1 MESNELIQSVFS
13 GGNFSSLDW
22 CIVVGYMSLLVFV
35 GLIANRFISGIA
47 SYVVAGRGLG
57 TALSVATMTGT
68 ELGLIT
74 VMYSAQKGFTG
85 GFAAFHIAVIAC
97 IVTFLVGLTGFI
109 VVPLR
114 ETKVMT
120 IPEYYEIRFGRRTR
134 ILGGV
139 LLAFGGILNM
149 GLFLK
154 IGSQFII
161 GVTGIDPSG
170 GLLALVMISLI
181 TLVLF
186 YTILGGMVSVVL
198 ADYVQF
204 TVLSIGLLLLV
215 YLTLSTFSWTEM
227 VEVVRQHK
235 GEAGF
240 DPTIKGSGFGPA
252 YMSWQVVLGFG
263 SCAIWPTAVA
273 RALAGKNS
281 QVVKRQYMFSSISF
295 LIRFLIPY
303 FLGIAGF
310 VFVMKAGGVFRE
322 AFFPVGDMEPLD
334 NLYAMPIFLSHVLPT
349 GLLGL
354 VTAAMIAA
362 FMSTHDSY
370 LLCWSSVIVLDIVNP
385 LREGR
390 PLTERGKVFLTRFV
404 MVLIGIYILVWG
416 LWYEGSDDI
425 WEYMGIT
432 GAIYTTGAMSLLGFG
447 LYWKRA
453 SSTGAVL
460 ALLSGFSAIFGL
472 GKVRTLLNYDA
483 LERVIGIE
491 LTAPVMGLFTLT
503 LSLSAMFVGSLIWPD
518 EPRAGEAAME
528 VK

>member
-1 MESNELIQSVFS
+1 MESSVFS
-13 GGNFSSLDW
+13 GGHFSLIDW
-22 CIVVGYMSLLVFV
+22 LIVIGYVSISIFI
-35 GLIANRFISGIA
+35 GLFARRFISGVA
-47 SYVVAGRGLG
+47 DYVVAGRHLG

-68 ELGLIT
+68 EMGLIT

-85 GFAAFHIAVIAC
+85 GFASFHIAVIAC

-114 ETKVMT
+114 RTKAMT
-120 IPEYYEIRFGRRTR
+120 IPEYYEMRFGRPAR
-134 ILGGV
+134 ILGGI

-154 IGSQFII
+154 VGSQFII

-170 GLLALVMISLI
+170 GLLVVVMTTLI
-181 TLVLF
+181 ALVLF

-204 TVLSIGLLLLV
+204 TVLSMGLLLVVFLILNT
-215 YLTLSTFSWTEM
+215 YGWSEM
-227 VEVVRQHK
+227 VEIVKQHK
-235 GEAGF
+235 GPSGF

-252 YMSWQVVLGFG
+252 YMSWQGVLALV
-263 SCAIWPTAVA
+263 SCAIWPTAVT
-273 RALAGKNS
+273 RALAGRNTK
-281 QVVKRQYMFSSISF
+281 VVKRQYMFSSISF

-303 FLGIAGF
+303 FLGVSAF
-310 VFVMKAGGVFRE
+310 VFVMTTGGIFQE
-322 AFFPVGDMEPLD
+322 AFFPTGNAEALD

-349 GLLGL
+349 GFLGL

-385 LREGR
+385 LRQGK
-390 PLTERGKVFLTRFV
+390 PLTDKGKVFLTRLII
-404 MVLIGIYILVWG
+404 VLIGIYILLWG

-432 GAIYTTGAMSLLGFG
+432 GAIYSTGAISVLSFG

-453 SSTGAVL
+453 SSTGAIL
-460 ALLSGFSAIFGL
+460 ALLAGFSAIFGL
-472 GKVRTLLNYDA
+472 SKIRELLHYEA
-483 LERVIGIE
+483 IEHIIGFE
-491 LTAPVMGLFTLT
+491 LNAPVMGLFALT
-503 LSLSAMFVGSLIWPD
+503 LSILAMIVGSLIWPD
-518 EPRAGEAAME
+518 SPKQTG
-528 VK
+528 KGLS